1 MTEFEKSVYTDM
13 KSVDRVLLWAIK
25 AIELMEFSDLLTK
38 EDILLVRDLVK
49 MEKKKKKKGGKRN
62 ENIPRNE

>member
-25 AIELMEFSDLLTK
+25 AIELMELSDLLTK

-49 MEKKKKKKGGKRN
+49 MERGKGGHKK
-62 ENIPRNE
+62 

>member
-13 KSVDRVLLWAIK
+13 KSGDRVLLWAVK
-25 AIELMEFSDLLTK
+25 AIELMELSDLLTK
-38 EDILLVRDLVK
+38 ADILLARDLVK

-62 ENIPRNE
+62 ENIPQNE